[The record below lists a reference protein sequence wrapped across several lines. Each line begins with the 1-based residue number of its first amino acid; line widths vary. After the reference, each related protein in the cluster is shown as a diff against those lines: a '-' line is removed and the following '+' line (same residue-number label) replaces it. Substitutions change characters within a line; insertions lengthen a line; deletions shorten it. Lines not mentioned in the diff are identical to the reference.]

1 MDNQEAAA
9 WLVEEWGRV
18 LEEGFGEADPEIDAL
33 VNIPAHGQSIRY
45 AIVTQILGKIA
56 DPQRSLLRLQQGS
69 GEDGAWDARGFCAA
83 VVVPW
88 EAENQNVLGGSSDPY
103 VSNPLRV
110 DRLTRD
116 GTSRPKQSWK
126 ALFDFL
132 EGLDDVPADD
142 LKAAFRRVLGS
153 LARRLQEQTF
163 TYPIPGR
170 ISPRQLEDILAGFLE
185 EASQGLR
192 PLAVASAI
200 FKVLGE
206 AFSLFT
212 QVDAQ
217 GLNEADAASG
227 VPGDVLCYREDALC
241 LAVEVKGEKLT
252 YEHVMAS
259 VRKVREYE
267 GELSN
272 LLFIAPGILEQ
283 DQGRVAS
290 LVQSEWG
297 LGLSIGISSI
307 TMLSRAAFMILDEE
321 WRISFLRE
329 IGRELDGRSDLPAR
343 RAWRESLDGL
353 S

>member
-1 MDNQEAAA
+1 MDNQEARS
-9 WLVEEWGRV
+9 WLVEEWGRI
-18 LEEGFGEADPEIDAL
+18 LEEGFGGADPEIDAL

-45 AIVTQILGKIA
+45 AIVTQMLGKIA
-56 DPQRSLLRLQQGS
+56 DPQRSLLRFQQGS
-69 GEDGAWDARGFCAA
+69 GEGGAWDARSFCKA
-83 VVVPW
+83 VVLAW

-103 VSNPLRV
+103 ISNPLRV

-116 GTSRPKQSWK
+116 STSRPKQSWE
-126 ALFDFL
+126 ALFDLL
-132 EGLDDVPADD
+132 ERLDDAPADE
-142 LKAAFRRVLGS
+142 LKVAFRRVLRS

-192 PLAVASAI
+192 PLAVASAM

-212 QVDAQ
+212 EVDAQ

-227 VPGDVLCYREDALC
+227 VPGDVLCCREGALC

-252 YEHVMAS
+252 REHVTAS
-259 VRKVREYE
+259 VRKVREFE
-267 GELSN
+267 GELAN
-272 LLFIAPGILEQ
+272 LLFIAPGIQADDRERIA
-283 DQGRVAS
+283 D
-290 LVQSEWG
+290 LVQREWG
-297 LGLSIGISSI
+297 LGLSIGISDI
-307 TMLSRAAFMILDEE
+307 LTLSRTVFMVLGEE
-321 WRISFLRE
+321 WRVSFLRE
-329 IGRELDGRSDLPAR
+329 VGQELDGRSDLPAR
-343 RAWRESLDGL
+343 RAWREVLNGL